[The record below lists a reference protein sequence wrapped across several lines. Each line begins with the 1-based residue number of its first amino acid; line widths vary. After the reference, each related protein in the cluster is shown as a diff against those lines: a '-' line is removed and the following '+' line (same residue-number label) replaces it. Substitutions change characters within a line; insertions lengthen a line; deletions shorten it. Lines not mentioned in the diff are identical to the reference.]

1 MFLHAMVDVARYDRQ
16 FGNCGAKVKDLTSHG
31 LQKCPMV
38 EHLCRIFEI
47 TMGLYNAPDELD
59 MRNKSQVMREELM
72 MTGQSKTS
80 NYLIEIFKT
89 VPCHNCK

>member
-16 FGNCGAKVKDLTSHG
+16 FVNCGAKVKYLTSHG

-47 TMGLYNAPDELD
+47 TMGLCNAPDELD
-59 MRNKSQVMREELM
+59 MRNKSQVMREALVKK
-72 MTGQSKTS
+72 SLLNAVFLVVLS
-80 NYLIEIFKT
+80 NWEE
-89 VPCHNCK
+89 

>member
-59 MRNKSQVMREELM
+59 MRNKSQVMREALVKK
-72 MTGQSKTS
+72 SLLNAVFLVVLS
-80 NYLIEIFKT
+80 NWEE
-89 VPCHNCK
+89 